1 MTTKVKKT
9 LSRATDT
16 FREIIV
22 YYVIIIV
29 LSASLFGYFEDKPL
43 FDSFWWACVTGLTI
57 GYGDLYPV
65 TVGGKIVALLL
76 MHIVPLVIIP
86 LIVARLLSGVI
97 EDANQ
102 FSHDEQE
109 AIKEDIRDIKRALGI
124 DREPPLEQ
132 ETNEA

>member
-1 MTTKVKKT
+1 MTKVKKT
-9 LSRATDT
+9 ISRATDT

-22 YYVIIIV
+22 YYVVIIV
-29 LSASLFGYFEDKPL
+29 ASALLFGYFEGKPL

-57 GYGDLYPV
+57 GYGDVYPV
-65 TVGGKIVALLL
+65 TVGGKIVALML

-109 AIKEDIRDIKRALGI
+109 AMKNDIRDIKRALGVTG
-124 DREPPLEQ
+124 DAAAEQ
-132 ETNEA
+132 ETDAA